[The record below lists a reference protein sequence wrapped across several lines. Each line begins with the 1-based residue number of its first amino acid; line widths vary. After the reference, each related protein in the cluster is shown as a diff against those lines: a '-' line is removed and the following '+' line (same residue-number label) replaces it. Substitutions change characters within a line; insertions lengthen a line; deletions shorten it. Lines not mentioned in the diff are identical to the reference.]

1 MERVQKLLA
10 RAGVASRR
18 ESEKLIVQGK
28 VTINGQLAELGSQ
41 ADPDTDDIR
50 VEGRRLRFSAQRH
63 YLAVHKPTGYI
74 SSRSDPEGRPTVMQ
88 LIPEHLRKL
97 VYPVGRLDLDS
108 EGLLLLMDDGDLANQ
123 LIHPRYEVPKRY
135 QALVSGNVGDTTLA
149 KLRKGVLLEDGLT
162 APAHVR
168 VLERMEKSTA
178 LEVAIHEGR
187 KRQVRR
193 MLEMVGHPVQRLV
206 RVAVGGLEL
215 GNLPAG
221 KWRELTA
228 AEVALL
234 RRAVEKHS
242 TEAAEREAT
251 APKRTSPQRRSGPGK

>member
-28 VTINGQLAELGSQ
+28 VTINGELAELGSQ

-50 VEGRRLRFSAQRH
+50 VEGRRLRFSPRRH
-63 YLAVHKPTGYI
+63 YIALHKPTGYI
-74 SSRSDPEGRPTVMQ
+74 SSRSDPDGRPTVMQ

-135 QALVSGNVGDTTLA
+135 QALVSGNIGDSTLA

-168 VLERMEKSTA
+168 VLERMLKTTA
-178 LEVAIHEGR
+178 VEVTIHEGR

-193 MLEMVGHPVQRLV
+193 MMEMVGHPVQRLV

-215 GNLPAG
+215 GTLAPG
-221 KWRELTA
+221 KWRELTE

-234 RRAVEKHS
+234 RRAVEKHGG
-242 TEAAEREAT
+242 EAAERK
-251 APKRTSPQRRSGPGK
+251 APPPKGALRRRVGPGK